1 MIIQINSIVEVR
13 FRNEE
18 FIEIVNQSVFMHSIF
33 FALFCSAGFNVG
45 CRFLSHDSGA
55 EFKHIK
61 GKADEGLLRYS
72 VNFRGKKKE
81 LGQLVPDHGHINS
94 ECC

>member
-1 MIIQINSIVEVR
+1 
-13 FRNEE
+13 
-18 FIEIVNQSVFMHSIF
+18 MHSIF
-33 FALFCSAGFNVG
+33 FALFFSTGFNVG
-45 CRFLSHDSGA
+45 CSFLSHDSGT

-94 ECC
+94 ERCYDEGHDAKRAPKQRDDVDCPLN

>member
-1 MIIQINSIVEVR
+1 MKNLLEL
-13 FRNEE
+13 
-18 FIEIVNQSVFMHSIF
+18 VNQSVFLHSIF
-33 FALFCSAGFNVG
+33 FAFFLSAGSNVC
-45 CRFLSHDSGA
+45 CRFLSHDSGT